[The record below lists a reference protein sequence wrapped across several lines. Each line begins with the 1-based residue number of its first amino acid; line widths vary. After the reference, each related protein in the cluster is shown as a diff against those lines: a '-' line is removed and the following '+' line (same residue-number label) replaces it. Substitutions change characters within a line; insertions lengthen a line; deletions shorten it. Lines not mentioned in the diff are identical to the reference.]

1 MDNVRFAQTIKNA
14 RLKKGYTQSQ
24 LADLLNVSNKTIS
37 KWETGRGYPDITLL
51 AKITSI
57 LKLDY
62 EELLQ
67 SNEYIIQKRKKKRK
81 YISIICIVCL
91 SFILC
96 LIGMYNVQKQQ
107 DYKRNYQNIIQ
118 RLCSNYYVG
127 NSFDFA
133 YRKPSSLIVKK
144 EDLLTQKKIIQ
155 LCDYLNINDFK
166 KIKTIKTEQSFDPTF
181 SYINQDNQEKQYEF
195 YIMSQKGDIKVTIV
209 ILKNNIIKI
218 LDDENH
224 QVHYYQSQNI
234 NYEKLNIKH
243 LPW

>member
-37 KWETGRGYPDITLL
+37 KWETGRGYPDI
-51 AKITSI
+51 I

-81 YISIICIVCL
+81 YISIICILCL

-96 LIGMYNVQKQQ
+96 LIGMYNIQKQQ

-118 RLCSNYYVG
+118 RLCSDYYVG

-166 KIKTIKTEQSFDPTF
+166 KIKTIKTERSFDPTF
-181 SYINQDNQEKQYEF
+181 SYINRDNQDKQYEF
-195 YIMSQKGDIKVTIV
+195 YISNKKGKAIVVIV
-209 ILKNNIIKI
+209 ILNHNIIKI
-218 LDDENH
+218 LDNEYH

>member
-1 MDNVRFAQTIKNA
+1 MDNDRFARTIKNT

-24 LADLLNVSNKTIS
+24 LAELLNVSNKTIS

-51 AKITSI
+51 AKITSV

-81 YISIICIVCL
+81 YISIISIVCL
-91 SFILC
+91 IFVIT
-96 LIGMYNVQKQQ
+96 LIGMYKVQKQQ
-107 DYKRNYQNIIQ
+107 KYERNYNNIIQ

-127 NSFDFA
+127 NQFDFV
-133 YRKPSSLIVKK
+133 YRNPSSLIVKK
-144 EDLLTQKKIIQ
+144 EDTLTQKKVIQ

-166 KIKTIKTEQSFDPTF
+166 KIKTIKTEFSNNPTI
-181 SYINQDNQEKQYEF
+181 SYIDQDNQEKQYEF
-195 YIMSQKGDIKVTIV
+195 YIMSQEGETKVIIV
-209 ILKNNIIKI
+209 ILNDNIIKI
-218 LDDENH
+218 HDNEHN

-234 NYEKLNIKH
+234 NYEKLNIDH

>member
-1 MDNVRFAQTIKNA
+1 MDNDRFARTIKNA

-51 AKITSI
+51 AKITSV

-81 YISIICIVCL
+81 DIFIISIVC
-91 SFILC
+91 FIFAIT
-96 LIGMYNVQKQQ
+96 LIGMYKVQKQQ

-155 LCDYLNINDFK
+155 LCDYLNINEFK

-181 SYINQDNQEKQYEF
+181 SYINHDNQDKQYGF
-195 YIMSQKGDIKVTIV
+195 YISNKKGKAIVVIV
-209 ILKNNIIKI
+209 ILNHNIIKI

-234 NYEKLNIKH
+234 NYEKLNIDH

>member
-81 YISIICIVCL
+81 YISIIFKAMNILFKKERKKENIFLSSVFFVCL
-91 SFILC
+91 LFF
-96 LIGMYNVQKQQ
+96 V
-107 DYKRNYQNIIQ
+107 
-118 RLCSNYYVG
+118 
-127 NSFDFA
+127 
-133 YRKPSSLIVKK
+133 
-144 EDLLTQKKIIQ
+144 
-155 LCDYLNINDFK
+155 
-166 KIKTIKTEQSFDPTF
+166 
-181 SYINQDNQEKQYEF
+181 
-195 YIMSQKGDIKVTIV
+195 
-209 ILKNNIIKI
+209 
-218 LDDENH
+218 
-224 QVHYYQSQNI
+224 
-234 NYEKLNIKH
+234 
-243 LPW
+243 

>member
-1 MDNVRFAQTIKNA
+1 MDLIKIGKYIA
-14 RLKKGYTQSQ
+14 AKRKALGLTQKQ
-24 LADLLNVSNKTIS
+24 LAEKLNMSDKSVS
-37 KWETGRGYPDITLL
+37 KWERGRGYPDITLL

-96 LIGMYNVQKQQ
+96 LIGMYNIQKQQ

-166 KIKTIKTEQSFDPTF
+166 KIKTIKTERSFDPTF
-181 SYINQDNQEKQYEF
+181 SYINRDNQDKQYEF
-195 YIMSQKGDIKVTIV
+195 YISNKKGKAIVVIV
-209 ILKNNIIKI
+209 ILNHNIIKI
-218 LDDENH
+218 LDNEYH

>member
-1 MDNVRFAQTIKNA
+1 MIGDNIKFY
-14 RLKKGYTQSQ
+14 RKKNQLTQDDI
-24 LADLLNVSNKTIS
+24 AEACNVTRQAVS
-37 KWETGRGYPDITLL
+37 KWENGRGYPDITLL

-166 KIKTIKTEQSFDPTF
+166 KIKTIKTERSFDPTF
-181 SYINQDNQEKQYEF
+181 SYINRDNQDKQYEF
-195 YIMSQKGDIKVTIV
+195 YISNKKGKAIVVIV
-209 ILKNNIIKI
+209 ILNHNIIKI
-218 LDDENH
+218 LDNEYH